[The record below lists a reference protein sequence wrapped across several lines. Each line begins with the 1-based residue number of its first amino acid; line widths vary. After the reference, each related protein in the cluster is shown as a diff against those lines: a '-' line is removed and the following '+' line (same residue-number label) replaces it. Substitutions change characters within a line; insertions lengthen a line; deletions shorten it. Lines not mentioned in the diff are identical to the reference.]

1 MAEHNEIGIAGE
13 AKARQYLMEE
23 GYLILETNW
32 RWHRNELDIIAQK
45 DQTLV
50 VVEVKSRTEDFLLAP
65 EDAIDDRKIR
75 RIVTAA
81 DAYMQ
86 MHSIENPVR
95 FDIISVVFLHD
106 GGAKIDHL
114 IDAFLPPVFNGKY
127 W

>member
-50 VVEVKSRTEDFLLAP
+50 VVEVKVVPRIFFWRPKMLSTIGRSGASSRLRMP
-65 EDAIDDRKIR
+65 ICRCIR
-75 RIVTAA
+75 
-81 DAYMQ
+81 
-86 MHSIENPVR
+86 
-95 FDIISVVFLHD
+95 
-106 GGAKIDHL
+106 
-114 IDAFLPPVFNGKY
+114 
-127 W
+127 